1 MGEIGAE
8 GESILGDYVENL
20 VVLHA
25 DTCLLAK
32 DTFAFLHSSNA
43 DKLKYVQG
51 RGLCYNNCKF
61 GTAQGAALMVESKGA
76 RKNEF

>member
-8 GESILGDYVENL
+8 GESILGVYVENL

-25 DTCLLAK
+25 DTCLLVK
-32 DTFAFLHSSNA
+32 DTFSFLHSFNA

-51 RGLCYNNCKF
+51 KALGYDKCKF
-61 GTAQGAALMVESKGA
+61 GTPHGAALMVESKGT